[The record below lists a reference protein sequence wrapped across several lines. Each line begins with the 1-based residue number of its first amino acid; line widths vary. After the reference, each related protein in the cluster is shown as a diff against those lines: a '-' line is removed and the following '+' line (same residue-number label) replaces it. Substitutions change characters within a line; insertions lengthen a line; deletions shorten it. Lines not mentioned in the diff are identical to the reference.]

1 MNVVDKIVSF
11 FSPDAGRR
19 RMAGRMALRAMNNS
33 LRKFDAASGGRR
45 TDGWTTVNTST
56 NIDLVT
62 SLPRLRARSKDL
74 VRNNGYARN
83 GIGRIANNTV
93 GTGIIPTPKNV
104 SDSVN
109 KKITTAWEIWGERLD
124 CDFDGKLN
132 FYGLQK
138 MVMRTV
144 AKSGECIVRRVRT
157 KYKPG
162 VIPLQLQV
170 LEPDFIDSSK
180 NTQPIGG
187 KGAYSVNGIEYDS
200 DGKIKGY
207 WLFSRHP
214 MEWVAESKLVPA
226 EDVIHVFDLEDPGQN
241 RGIPFLTSSMLRMRD
256 FDEYEDAQL
265 LRQKIAAC
273 FSVFISE
280 NASLSPLN
288 IEKPTDQL
296 ERVEP
301 GIIEH
306 LPPGKTVQFASP
318 PPAEGYDKYSQQV
331 LRAISAGIGVSY
343 EALTNDLSNVNFSS
357 GRMGW
362 IEFQRNIEH
371 WQWLML
377 IPVFCDKAWN
387 WFVEAAALAGY
398 VKPGT
403 VIAANWTAPRREM
416 IDPVKETQ
424 ALSEQVRN
432 GFVSWWD
439 AVKSLGENP
448 ADMLAQLIKDAAA
461 FDAAGLKPVCDPRF
475 DTNRGND
482 LKWAAKQGK
491 EQDDDAGEKDAKEK
505 SAKK

>member
-11 FSPDAGRR
+11 FSPDAGRK
-19 RMAGRMALRAMNNS
+19 RMASRMVLDAMDKS
-33 LRKFDAASGGRR
+33 LRKFEAAAGGRR
-45 TDGWTTVNTST
+45 TDGWYSANTST
-56 NIDLVT
+56 NADLVV
-62 SLPRLRARSKDL
+62 SLSRLRARSKDL
-74 VRNNGYARN
+74 VRNNGYAKN

-104 SDSVN
+104 AKGVS
-109 KKITTAWEIWGERLD
+109 KKIMEAWEIWGEKLD

-138 MVMRTV
+138 LVMRTV
-144 AKSGECIVRRVRT
+144 AKSGECIVRRVRS
-157 KYKPG
+157 KYKEG
-162 VIPLQLQV
+162 AIPLELQV

-180 NTQPIGG
+180 NTQQIAG
-187 KGAYSVNGIEYDS
+187 KSSYSVNGVEYDA
-200 DGKIKGY
+200 DGKVKGY

-214 MEWVAESKLVPA
+214 MEWVTESKLVPV
-226 EDVIHVFDLEDPGQN
+226 EDLIHVYDVDDPGQN
-241 RGIPFLTSSMLRMRD
+241 RGIPFLTASMLRMRD

-273 FSVFISE
+273 FSVFITE

-288 IEKPTDQL
+288 IEKPAEQL

-331 LRAISAGIGVSY
+331 LRAISAGIGTSY

-377 IPVFCDKAWN
+377 IPVFCDKAWD

-403 VIAANWTAPRREM
+403 KIPVNWTAPRREM

-424 ALSEQVRN
+424 ALSDQVRN

-448 ADMLAQLIKDAAA
+448 SDILAQLVKDAKA
-461 FDAAGLKPVCDPRF
+461 FDEAGLKPVCDPRF

-482 LKWAAKQGK
+482 LKWASKQGK
-491 EQDDDAGEKDAKEK
+491 KDDKEDEDDKKD
-505 SAKK
+505 

>member
-11 FSPDAGRR
+11 FSPDAGRK
-19 RMAGRMALRAMNNS
+19 RMASRMALSAMNNS
-33 LRKFDAASGGRR
+33 LRKFEAAAGGRR
-45 TDGWTTVNTST
+45 TEGWTSVNTST
-56 NIDLVT
+56 NLDLIA

-104 SDSVN
+104 SDSVY
-109 KKITTAWEIWGERLD
+109 KKIMQAWEIWGEKLD

-144 AKSGECIVRRVRT
+144 AKSGECIIRRVRT
-157 KYKPG
+157 KFKNG
-162 VIPLQLQV
+162 AIPLQLQV
-170 LEPDFIDSSK
+170 LEPDFIDSSR
-180 NTQPIGG
+180 NTPQITG
-187 KGAYSVNGIEYDS
+187 KGSYSVNGVEYDT
-200 DGKIKGY
+200 DGKVKGY

-214 MEWVAESKLVPA
+214 LEWVTESKLVPA
-226 EDVIHVFDLEDPGQN
+226 EDVIHVYDLEDPGQN
-241 RGIPFLTSSMLRMRD
+241 RGIPFLTSSMLRIRD

-273 FSVFISE
+273 FSVFITE
-280 NASLSPLN
+280 NAALSPLN
-288 IEKPTDQL
+288 IEKQAESL

-306 LPPGKTVQFASP
+306 LPPGKSVQFASP
-318 PPAEGYDKYSQQV
+318 PAAEGYDKYSQQV

-377 IPVFCDKAWN
+377 IPVFCDKAWD
-387 WFVEAAALAGY
+387 WFVEAATLAGFA
-398 VKPGT
+398 KPGEIIP
-403 VIAANWTAPRREM
+403 VNWTAPRREM

-424 ALSEQVRN
+424 ALSDQVRN

-448 ADMLAQLIKDAAA
+448 SEILAQLVKDAKA
-461 FDAAGLKPVCDPRF
+461 FDDAGLKPVCDPRF

-482 LKWAAKQGK
+482 LKWASKQGNQSDDNK
-491 EQDDDAGEKDAKEK
+491 ED
-505 SAKK
+505 